1 MSTRPRSRDVLRDY
15 GLAIVITALFLASL
29 SGAVVSGWFEYASR
43 QAADAQPATIGGED
57 GYLPVLLEQVFQNWQ
72 SEFLAL
78 ATLIVLASILVQKGS
93 PESKDGAEERAR
105 RIAAIEARVDRLVA
119 GRTGGTDVRR

>member
-1 MSTRPRSRDVLRDY
+1 LSTPRRSRHLLRDY
-15 GLAIVITALFLASL
+15 GLSIAITVLFVISL
-29 SGAVVSGWFEYASR
+29 IGAVVSGWFEYASQ
-43 QAADAQPATIGGED
+43 QASHAQAATIGGED

-78 ATLIVLASILVQKGS
+78 ATLIALASVLVHKGS
-93 PESKDGAEERAR
+93 PESKDGDEQRAR

-119 GRTGGTDVRR
+119 ERTGGEDVRR